1 MLLGESGLARLWERV
16 VGYVNEYVETYDSLA
31 VATKRKRGQVRP
43 DGTSITVDEDGT
55 IHAAPRDETFVET
68 DPTVPAW
75 AKAASKPTYTAS
87 EVGAL
92 PSTTTIPSRTSQ
104 LANDS
109 GFITGVP
116 TATSSTAGKVK
127 PDGTTITVD
136 ADGTIHGT
144 AQYELPTAT
153 ESAIGG
159 VKPDGTTITVDAD
172 GTIHGSA
179 QVDVATG
186 DSAGIVKPDGT
197 SVTVDP
203 DGTIHAVE
211 SSGPHW
217 EVRTVDGTRRLV
229 IVIPEEA

>member
-1 MLLGESGLARLWERV
+1 
-16 VGYVNEYVETYDSLA
+16 
-31 VATKRKRGQVRP
+31 
-43 DGTSITVDEDGT
+43 
-55 IHAAPRDETFVET
+55 VET

-92 PSTTTIPSRTSQ
+92 PSSTTIPSKVSQ
-104 LANDS
+104 LTNDS

-116 TATSSTAGKVK
+116 NATSSA
-127 PDGTTITVD
+127 
-136 ADGTIHGT
+136 
-144 AQYELPTAT
+144 
-153 ESAIGG
+153 
-159 VKPDGTTITVDAD
+159 
-172 GTIHGSA
+172 
-179 QVDVATG
+179 
-186 DSAGIVKPDGT
+186 AGIVKPDGT